1 MRAMARRRRRRT
13 HAPPQAVDE
22 RSSAAGLRAIAT
34 FEAVKGVAVLA
45 LGLGLL
51 GLIHK
56 DVEQSAESLLAHLHV
71 NAEHRLGRVILHAA
85 STATDSRLW
94 ALAGAALAYATVRF
108 VEAWG
113 LWNRRVWAE
122 WFALLSCA
130 LYMPVEILKLGEHA
144 NWLHLTVFLGNLAI
158 FLYMLW
164 VRLAAYRMAVP
175 ESLPPSGNSL

>member
-1 MRAMARRRRRRT
+1 MARRPRQRRP
-13 HAPPQAVDE
+13 HAPPQALDQ

-34 FEAVKGVAVLA
+34 FEAVKGVVVLA

-56 DVEQSAESLLAHLHV
+56 DLEQTAENLLAHLHM
-71 NAEHRLGRVILHAA
+71 NAEHRMGRVILHAA
-85 STATDSRLW
+85 STTTDGRLW
-94 ALAGAALAYATVRF
+94 ALAGGAVAYSAVRF
-108 VEAWG
+108 IEAWG

-130 LYMPVEILKLGEHA
+130 LYMPVEIVKLGEHP
-144 NWLHLTVFLGNLAI
+144 NWIHFVVFFGNLAI

-164 VRLAAYRMAVP
+164 VRVAAYRAAPV
-175 ESLPPSGNSL
+175 EA